1 MEQRNDAG
9 SILLSR
15 ILVWVFGALILVLD
29 WAVWPLS
36 QVLMRVLPVFDGGD
50 AVLLKV
56 CLYVCNVPGFIL
68 LYCMDVLLRNLH
80 RGQVFESKNV
90 RLLKVISVCCFIAC
104 VVCLAACPQIYS
116 LGFVALAAGFMGLIV
131 RIVKNVFAKA
141 IPMRDELDLTV

>member
-56 CLYVCNVPGFIL
+56 CLYACNVPGFIL

-80 RGQVFESKNV
+80 RVS
-90 RLLKVISVCCFIAC
+90 S
-104 VVCLAACPQIYS
+104 AAHQSDFSRRRSFGTSGCGCY
-116 LGFVALAAGFMGLIV
+116 
-131 RIVKNVFAKA
+131 R
-141 IPMRDELDLTV
+141 